1 MDETNSE
8 QSAEQSQQSG
18 TQTGAEPGQQT
29 ETAASFTQAD
39 VERIVK
45 ERLARAESK
54 AAERE
59 QRARADAEAK
69 ALAEQGNFKTLYEK
83 LQAEA
88 AAKDAQLKALE
99 RKQLAGG
106 VAARV
111 GLPTALAERLQG
123 ETEEEL
129 EADAKALLAAIPK
142 PTAPNINAGAGGG
155 NNQST
160 LNAAD
165 AAELAAIYGVNPK
178 YLGAGG

>member
-1 MDETNSE
+1 MDEQNSE

-59 QRARADAEAK
+59 QKARTDAEAK

-111 GLPTALAERLQG
+111 GLPAPLAERLQG

-142 PTAPNINAGAGGG
+142 PAAPNINAGVGGG
-155 NNQST
+155 QLLT
-160 LNAAD
+160 DMTAERR
-165 AAELAAIYGVNPK
+165 AELAARYGVNPQ
-178 YLGAGG
+178 YIQ